1 MITIEMEQSERAKD
15 VRACLETLYSTREG
29 TAALDRDFG
38 LSWEFLDKPAL
49 EARAALEAEI
59 ISKTR
64 KYEPRADI
72 SEITWE
78 AGAGGSLTPKVVIN
92 IVDD

>member
-1 MITIEMEQSERAKD
+1 MIAIEMEQSEMAKD
-15 VRACLETLYSTREG
+15 VRECLETLYSTREG
-29 TAALDRDFG
+29 TAALDRGFG
-38 LSWEFLDKPAL
+38 LSWDFLDKPTL

-59 ISKTR
+59 VSKTR

-72 SEITWE
+72 SKITWE
-78 AGAGGSLTPKVVIN
+78 AGADGSLTPKVVIN